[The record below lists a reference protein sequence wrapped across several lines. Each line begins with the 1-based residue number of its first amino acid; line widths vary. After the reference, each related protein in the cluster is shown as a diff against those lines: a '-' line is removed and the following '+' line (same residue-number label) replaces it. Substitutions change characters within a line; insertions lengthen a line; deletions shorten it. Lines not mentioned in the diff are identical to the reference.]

1 MNYLTNAFVLLTTLT
16 LSVGGSAQQTT
27 DVEVPERVLAWGS
40 DNYGQSSVPHVPAP
54 TASAWNK
61 FKRLTAGRWHSAAVT
76 SDGQLRAWGR
86 NDAGQCDV
94 PTTSNMFVDVSA
106 GGWHTLALLDDGNV
120 VAWGR
125 NTDGQCNVPALPA
138 GIEYVEV
145 AAGGYHSVARR
156 SDGSVVAWGQNYH
169 GQCDVPSL
177 PNNTYFAGLAAGM
190 LHTVA
195 RLTSSKLEAWG
206 SNTFGQCDV
215 PGPVPGLYTTQVAAG
230 AFHSMVRRNDGSIEA
245 WGSNSD
251 GQTDV
256 PPAPAGLQYTRMDG
270 GAAHSVALLSDGS
283 VVGWGRNVEGQCD
296 APPGIQFVWVFHGGN
311 LVAGGNHT
319 MGRAN
324 PPMASLTS
332 YGRGCPNVQALT
344 LTSSLP
350 VLDTTWTLL
359 ASNVEPSAGISAAVF
374 VFGTDVILPGFPL
387 AAIGAGG
394 CFVYT
399 TANIHMIMGSPV
411 APGTSGASA
420 CPCPIPNN
428 PALVGFSLTVQAA
441 APSTATSAGFSTS
454 NGLQAVLGY

>member
-156 SDGSVVAWGQNYH
+156 SDGSVVMGTK
-169 GQCDVPSL
+169 L
-177 PNNTYFAGLAAGM
+177 P
-190 LHTVA
+190 
-195 RLTSSKLEAWG
+195 
-206 SNTFGQCDV
+206 
-215 PGPVPGLYTTQVAAG
+215 
-230 AFHSMVRRNDGSIEA
+230 
-245 WGSNSD
+245 
-251 GQTDV
+251 
-256 PPAPAGLQYTRMDG
+256 
-270 GAAHSVALLSDGS
+270 
-283 VVGWGRNVEGQCD
+283 
-296 APPGIQFVWVFHGGN
+296 
-311 LVAGGNHT
+311 
-319 MGRAN
+319 RA
-324 PPMASLTS
+324 
-332 YGRGCPNVQALT
+332 V
-344 LTSSLP
+344 
-350 VLDTTWTLL
+350 
-359 ASNVEPSAGISAAVF
+359 
-374 VFGTDVILPGFPL
+374 
-387 AAIGAGG
+387 
-394 CFVYT
+394 
-399 TANIHMIMGSPV
+399 
-411 APGTSGASA
+411 
-420 CPCPIPNN
+420 
-428 PALVGFSLTVQAA
+428 
-441 APSTATSAGFSTS
+441 
-454 NGLQAVLGY
+454 